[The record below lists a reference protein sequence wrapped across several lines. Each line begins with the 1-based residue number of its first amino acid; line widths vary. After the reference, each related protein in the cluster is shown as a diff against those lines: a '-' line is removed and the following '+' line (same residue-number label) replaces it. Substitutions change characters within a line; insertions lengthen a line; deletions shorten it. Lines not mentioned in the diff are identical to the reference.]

1 MRCAFNLPPLVR
13 FPGAANTAPV
23 FLPPWMEKAPRDP
36 HVKLMPNGV
45 IRES

>member
-1 MRCAFNLPPLVR
+1 MRCAFDPPPLVR

-23 FLPPWMEKAPRDP
+23 FLPPRMEKGRWEP
-36 HVKLMPNGV
+36 HVKLMLNGV